1 MDYVT
6 LAPGLP
12 ASSRLGF
19 GCGSIMGRVGRS
31 ESLRAI
37 AAALDAGIAH
47 FDVAR
52 LYGYGEAE
60 ALLGEALRGRRD
72 RVVIASK
79 FGLAP
84 PRAATAL
91 RRLKP
96 LAQAMVANIPGL
108 RPLLRSAIGTS
119 TRAAGRFSV
128 DAARASLDR
137 SLAALGTD
145 HLDILFLHDCA
156 PDDVGDELIA
166 FLDAQVAAGKI
177 GAYGAATG
185 IDAVVALNGKRGGSM
200 LYQFGN
206 SVCAR
211 NAELL
216 PGGGRHIAHSPFLG
230 ADRLRG
236 LCEARPDRPSPA
248 DIHRLMLGWALAVD
262 NVAVV
267 LCSMLDERH
276 LRANLDAVEHPAS
289 PPEIA
294 ALAGIAAEPIP
305 LARP

>member
-19 GCGSIMGRVGRS
+19 GCGSVMGRVAKA

-37 AAALDAGIAH
+37 AAAVESGITH

-60 ALLGEALRGRRD
+60 GLLGQALRGHRD

-84 PRAATAL
+84 PRAAGTL

-96 LAQAMVANIPGL
+96 MAQRLVAAVPGL
-108 RPLLRSAIGTS
+108 RPLLRSAVGTS
-119 TRAAGRFSV
+119 ARAADRFSV
-128 DAARASLDR
+128 AAAQASLDQ
-137 SLAALGTD
+137 SLAALATD
-145 HLDILFLHDCA
+145 YLDILFLHDCEA
-156 PDDVGDELIA
+156 DDLGDQLTA
-166 FLDAQVAAGKI
+166 FLDTQIAAGKI
-177 GAYGAATG
+177 RAYGAATS
-185 IDAVVALNGKRGGSM
+185 IDAVAALNRRRGDAM
-200 LYQFGN
+200 LYQFAN

-211 NAELL
+211 NAETL
-216 PGGGRHIAHSPFLG
+216 PRGARRYVAHSPFLG
-230 ADRLRG
+230 ADRLRVPN
-236 LCEARPDRPSPA
+236 R
-248 DIHRLMLGWALAVD
+248 HRLMLGWALAQD

-267 LCSMLDERH
+267 LCSMLDQAH
-276 LRANLDAVEHPAS
+276 LRANLDAVERPDFTV
-289 PPEIA
+289 PDLA
-294 ALAGIAAEPIP
+294 AFAAAAG
-305 LARP
+305 